1 METNNQKNDQNIIPN
16 DTDKPQK
23 GVNVPNLR
31 FPEFNIAYIKSSL
44 GSISK
49 KIERKIVDQNNIP
62 VTMISYGNGF
72 ILQSNKY
79 SRNNAG
85 NSLQKYT
92 LLKKGELAYNHGA
105 SKNKPYGVCYE
116 LKEFD
121 EALVPFVY
129 HNFSIVNGISKYWN
143 YALNTEH
150 IDRQLKRLVSSGARM
165 DGLLNISYTD
175 YMSIKIYNPNIVE
188 QQKIANFLS
197 LIDQRIVT
205 QNKIIEDLECQIKWI
220 KVKFFNSYIN
230 CSSYQFNN
238 LFFEYKKLN
247 NLAYKQ
253 YTIGKYGIK
262 ELNYDSNFYT
272 TNKHIIFEPNT
283 LILGIG
289 IEEIGVS
296 DELFGCCSPIYKTF
310 RINNQII
317 NTCWF
322 YYFASMYFDKI
333 KRFVTQKSTR
343 REFEFD
349 YKALNI
355 IKFSIPTLDIQK
367 IHCDLLN
374 FISTKIQKEK
384 DILELYKKQKAYL
397 LKNMF
402 I

>member
-1 METNNQKNDQNIIPN
+1 M
-16 DTDKPQK
+16 
-23 GVNVPNLR
+23 R
-31 FPEFNIAYIKSSL
+31 FPEFNEKYSKCKIIDVANVIGGGTPETLNENFWNGGINWFTPTEVGHIKYVTNSNRTISKEGLYNSSAKIL
-44 GSISK
+44 PIGSILFSSRATIGEMSINL
-49 KIERKIVDQNNIP
+49 IETATNQ
-62 VTMISYGNGF
+62 GF
-72 ILQSNKY
+72 QSLIIN
-79 SRNNAG
+79 SRNSNE
-85 NSLQKYT
+85 YFYY
-92 LLKKGELAYNHGA
+92 LLH
-105 SKNKPYGVCYE
+105 
-116 LKEFD
+116 
-121 EALVPFVY
+121 
-129 HNFSIVNGISKYWN
+129 
-143 YALNTEH
+143 T
-150 IDRQLKRLVSSGARM
+150 LKRQFIKQACGSTFPEISNSEVSKTEIR
-165 DGLLNISYTD
+165 IP
-175 YMSIKIYNPNIVE
+175 KIQE
-188 QQKIANFLS
+188 QQKIADFLS
-197 LIDQRIVT
+197 LIDKRIDT
-205 QNKIIEDLECQIKWI
+205 QTKIIEDLEYQIKWI

-230 CSSYQFNN
+230 CNSYQFNN

-262 ELNYDSNFYT
+262 ELNYDSNLYT

-310 RINNQII
+310 CINNQII

-367 IHCDLLN
+367 IHCNLLN

>member
-79 SRNNAG
+79 SKNNAG

-150 IDRQLKRLVSSGARM
+150 IDRQLKRIVSSGARM

-175 YMSIKIYNPNIVE
+175 YMSITIYNPNIVE

-197 LIDQRIVT
+197 FIDQRIVT
-205 QNKIIEDLECQIKWI
+205 QSKIIEECE
-220 KVKFFNSYIN
+220 S
-230 CSSYQFNN
+230 
-238 LFFEYKKLN
+238 LKKLISHIMCSVGSE
-247 NLAYKQ
+247 KV
-253 YTIGKYGIK
+253 TI
-262 ELNYDSNFYT
+262 
-272 TNKHIIFEPNT
+272 NKIF
-283 LILGIG
+283 
-289 IEEIGVS
+289 
-296 DELFGCCSPIYKTF
+296 F
-310 RINNQII
+310 RESHN
-317 NTCWF
+317 
-322 YYFASMYFDKI
+322 K
-333 KRFVTQKSTR
+333 
-343 REFEFD
+343 
-349 YKALNI
+349 
-355 IKFSIPTLDIQK
+355 
-367 IHCDLLN
+367 
-374 FISTKIQKEK
+374 
-384 DILELYKKQKAYL
+384 
-397 LKNMF
+397 
-402 I
+402 